1 MKNKNGNNKT
11 TKIITIE
18 KKNSSIFAFFKKIQL
33 FMSVER
39 KTILDVVAIKHRK
52 HFLKIVQ
59 KSLIFSK
66 NIILALKFKCRF
78 YFFGAKTQIFRFIDF
93 YMKIQIFWNVD
104 FLRENSNFYRKY
116 YCGAKIKY
124 L

>member
-1 MKNKNGNNKT
+1 
-11 TKIITIE
+11 
-18 KKNSSIFAFFKKIQL
+18 
-33 FMSVER
+33 MSVER

-78 YFFGAKTQIFRFIDF
+78 YIF
-93 YMKIQIFWNVD
+93 
-104 FLRENSNFYRKY
+104 LARKL
-116 YCGAKIKY
+116 KY
-124 L
+124 LDLLIFT